1 MTVTIPEDKEP
12 EEGGEDAEQ
21 EDAAPAVNADSYE
34 EMMAS
39 MNEKAEEARKG
50 IVSIEP
56 VSQEKD
62 WQEELMD
69 ISGGTA
75 GVITADNGQEVLIL
89 ASNSI
94 CEEASEWIVTFRN
107 GRQYSASLKKQDKN
121 SGLAM
126 FSVPRESIS
135 DATWSAIK
143 VAVLGNSN
151 LVKQGDT
158 VMALGNIFGYADGMG
173 YGMVSSADYKETF
186 YDGECD
192 ILATDIPAESEGTG
206 ILFNMDGEVIG
217 LIGASVWNDS
227 ETAMVNAYSISDL
240 KTTIEFL
247 ANGESVPYIG
257 VYGTM
262 VPPQLKEEQG
272 MPGGVYVVD
281 VDPDS
286 PAMAAGIQIGDIIC
300 EVAGKNVGSV
310 ASYQRAV
317 LETKAGRQITIKG
330 KRLGA
335 EGYVDVEFTVTVGS
349 KE

>member
-1 MTVTIPEDKEP
+1 
-12 EEGGEDAEQ
+12 
-21 EDAAPAVNADSYE
+21 
-34 EMMAS
+34 
-39 MNEKAEEARKG
+39 
-50 IVSIEP
+50 
-56 VSQEKD
+56 
-62 WQEELMD
+62 
-69 ISGGTA
+69 
-75 GVITADNGQEVLIL
+75 
-89 ASNSI
+89 
-94 CEEASEWIVTFRN
+94 
-107 GRQYSASLKKQDKN
+107 
-121 SGLAM
+121 M

-227 ETAMVNAYSISDL
+227 ETAMVNAYSISAL

-286 PAMAAGIQIGDIIC
+286 SAMAAGIQIGDIIC

-310 ASYQRAV
+310 VSYQRAV